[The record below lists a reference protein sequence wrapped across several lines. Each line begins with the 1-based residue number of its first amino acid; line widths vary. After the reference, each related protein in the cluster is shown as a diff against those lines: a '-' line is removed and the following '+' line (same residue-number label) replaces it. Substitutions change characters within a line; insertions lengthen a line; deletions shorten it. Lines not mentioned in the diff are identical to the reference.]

1 MPNLQDFVKQKIN
14 KSRLSMKST
23 SPVKHHIALKK
34 DDPPARQ
41 DKSQPK
47 TKEELAKI
55 RNDMMK
61 KRHIQNKT
69 DSTSIKTTNDSG
81 FMCPIDTTI

>member
-1 MPNLQDFVKQKIN
+1 
-14 KSRLSMKST
+14 MKST
-23 SPVKHHIALKK
+23 SPVKQHMAFRK
-34 DDPPARQ
+34 DDPPSRL

-61 KRHIQNKT
+61 KRHVPNKT
-69 DSTSIKTTNDSG
+69 DSTSMKNTNDSG